1 MTDDYDRISDD
12 WYPAF
17 FVEHAFHVFRLNVL
31 APQGWSDERQF
42 AAWAKLDTL
51 RIRRETG
58 DLV

>member
-1 MTDDYDRISDD
+1 MTDDRID

-17 FVEHAFHVFRLNVL
+17 FEESVFLILRIILSSSR
-31 APQGWSDERQF
+31 GWSEEREF
-42 AAWAKLDTL
+42 AAWSQLDTL

>member
-1 MTDDYDRISDD
+1 MTDDRISAD

-17 FVEHAFHVFRLNVL
+17 FVEHAFDVFRVIVL
-31 APQGWSDERQF
+31 SPHRWSDERQF
-42 AAWAKLDTL
+42 AAWSQLDML

>member
-1 MTDDYDRISDD
+1 MTDDSVSAD

-17 FVEHAFHVFRLNVL
+17 FVEHAFDVFRVNVL
-31 APQGWSDERQF
+31 APQGWPDDRQF
-42 AAWAKLDTL
+42 AAWSQLDTL

>member
-1 MTDDYDRISDD
+1 MTDDRID

-17 FVEHAFHVFRLNVL
+17 FEESAFLLLFRTILRY
-31 APQGWSDERQF
+31 PSRWPDERQF
-42 AAWAKLDTL
+42 AAWSQLDTL

>member
-1 MTDDYDRISDD
+1 MTDDSFSAD

-17 FVEHAFHVFRLNVL
+17 FEMSAFLLLFRTILL
-31 APQGWSDERQF
+31 APRRWSDDRQF
-42 AAWAKLDTL
+42 AAWSQLDML